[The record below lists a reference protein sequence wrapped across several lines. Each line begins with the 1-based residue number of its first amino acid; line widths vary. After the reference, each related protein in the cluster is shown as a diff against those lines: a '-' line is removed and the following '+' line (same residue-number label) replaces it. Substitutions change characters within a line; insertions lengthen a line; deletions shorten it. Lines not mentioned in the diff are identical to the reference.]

1 MTINVEK
8 KDVLKCGKRRDLT
21 STYEALREM
30 KVGESFLQEAKEVI
44 NIRTVL
50 SACMPDDD
58 FGAIVHAIVQPTERA
73 RGSLDAEAMI
83 AFLRDRLVTYILP
96 RSFEFVDGPL
106 RDDAGKVRRQQLREE
121 RLIALQADGLRARSK
136 AET

>member
-50 SACMPDDD
+50 SACKVL
-58 FGAIVHAIVQPTERA
+58 I
-73 RGSLDAEAMI
+73 GSH
-83 AFLRDRLVTYILP
+83 
-96 RSFEFVDGPL
+96 FVV
-106 RDDAGKVRRQQLREE
+106 RKEGKQYRVGR
-121 RLIALQADGLRARSK
+121 IK
-136 AET
+136 